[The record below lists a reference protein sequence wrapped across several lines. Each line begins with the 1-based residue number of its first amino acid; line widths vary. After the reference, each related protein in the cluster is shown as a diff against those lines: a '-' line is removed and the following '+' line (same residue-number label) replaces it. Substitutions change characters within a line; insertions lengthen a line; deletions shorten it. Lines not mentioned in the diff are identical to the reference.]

1 MKNIAIHI
9 VMTDFRDTIFQ
20 TEIGIVIIVN
30 NNYDSDN
37 YYLILIVINKIKHFL
52 YY

>member
-9 VMTDFRDTIFQ
+9 VMTDFKDPIFHKE
-20 TEIGIVIIVN
+20 TGIVIVVN

-37 YYLILIVINKIKHFL
+37 DYLFFILIFIFYII
-52 YY
+52 